1 MRKLLLL
8 LFSLALAV
16 PALALPPQ
24 CSCPFCYTNP
34 GTTNCTLPGT
44 HTVVTCGYYIP
55 HFCEGPA

>member
-1 MRKLLLL
+1 MTRL
-8 LFSLALAV
+8 LFLLAALALAV

-34 GTTNCTLPGT
+34 GTTSCTLPNN
-44 HTVVTCGYYIP
+44 TVTTCGFYIP